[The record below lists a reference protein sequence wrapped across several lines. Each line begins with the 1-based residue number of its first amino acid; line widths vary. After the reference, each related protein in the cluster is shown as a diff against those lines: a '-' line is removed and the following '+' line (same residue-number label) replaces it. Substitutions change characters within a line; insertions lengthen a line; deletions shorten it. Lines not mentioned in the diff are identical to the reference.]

1 MIDFRNTAPLS
12 KKISTLEY
20 RVPEEHSF
28 GDHVRLYQSKPAQN
42 EVVKLQLFI
51 PGGSRFQSRKNQARG
66 AATLSLSGTSQHTS
80 DQIQEQIEYWGS
92 SVDFDSHV
100 FGTDIS
106 IKALKK
112 NFIDTVSWVFEHHVE
127 ALYPESEIAIYQQT
141 EYAAMQRKLTTPRY
155 WAGRKSSEAVFGLN
169 SPMTGY
175 SDLEDLKQI
184 DRDTL
189 LAYHKQWIQP
199 GMGVWYL
206 SGDTDASTVSALHD
220 IWKMLP
226 NAQVQ
231 AVPQEREFSPAAA
244 KHIEH
249 PIENTSQVS
258 MVLCRELPAID
269 EIQFHKMGLLNLILG
284 GFFGSRLMQEIRE
297 ERGLTYGI
305 GSYISQTTRGN
316 MWNISGEMNSQ
327 NARQALE
334 ATREIMQSMIDNPPA
349 GEELNRA
356 KSYYAGQVRS
366 SFDGPFAMANK
377 MRGLHLRGYTYRHL
391 DLALDTVWSTDT
403 AELCALAD
411 NYLRPD
417 TFYSALAGDIL
428 P

>member
-1 MIDFRNTAPLS
+1 MIDFRNTAPTP
-12 KKISTLEY
+12 KKISKLEY
-20 RVPEEHSF
+20 RVPEEHAF
-28 GDHVRLYQSKPAQN
+28 GDHVRLYQSKPVEN
-42 EVVKLQLFI
+42 EVVKLQIFI
-51 PGGSRFQSRKNQARG
+51 PGGSRFQLRKNQAR
-66 AATLSLSGTSQHTS
+66 AAASLSLSGTSQHSS

-112 NFIDTVSWVFEHHVE
+112 NFTKTVAWVLEHHTE
-127 ALYPESEIAIYQQT
+127 ALYPADEIAIYQQT
-141 EYAAMQRKLTTPRY
+141 EFAAMQRKLTTPRY
-155 WAGRKSSEAVFGLN
+155 WAGRKASEAVFGAN

-175 SDLEDLKQI
+175 ADLEDLQHI
-184 DRDTL
+184 DVDTL
-189 LAYHKQWIQP
+189 TAYHKQWLQP
-199 GMGVWYL
+199 SMGVWYL
-206 SGDTDASTVSALHD
+206 SGDSDSTLVSELFE
-220 IWKMLP
+220 IWKNLP
-226 NAQVQ
+226 AAQSQ
-231 AVPQEREFSPAAA
+231 SVPQERAFAPSDV

-249 PIENTSQVS
+249 RMENTSQVS
-258 MVLCRELPAID
+258 MVLCRELPPID
-269 EIQFHKMGLLNLILG
+269 EVQFHKMGLLNLILG

-327 NARQALE
+327 NARLALE
-334 ATREIMQSMIDNPPA
+334 ATRELMQSMIDNPAA
-349 GEELNRA
+349 GEELERA
-356 KSYYAGQVRS
+356 KSYYAGQIRS

-391 DLALDTVWSTDT
+391 DLALNTIWASETR
-403 AELCALAD
+403 ELCELAD

-417 TFYSALAGDIL
+417 SFYSALAGDIL